1 MIAQLAMLLLLFIF
15 CHTENSTTISG
26 PANSLNTATV
36 IIASI
41 LSPLAPLI
49 IMVYVV
55 GVLSGC
61 FCQKYKQSY
70 RRHPSSNGETN
81 EASGEITPVYKEAR
95 LSTDKS
101 AGTEQQEQS
110 LDMTENIAYGPLKS
124 NACTDNL

>member
-1 MIAQLAMLLLLFIF
+1 MLLLLFIF

-61 FCQKYKQSY
+61 FCQKYKQSR

-81 EASGEITPVYKEAR
+81 ETSGEITPVYEEAQS
-95 LSTDKS
+95 STDKS

-110 LDMTENIAYGPLKS
+110 LDMTENVAYGPLKS
-124 NACTDNL
+124 HACTDNL